1 MPPATRCCRRMNAWS
16 LKTAYWPSAWNFCAA
31 LMSEAGLDMWVVVNR
46 EYAEDPVYFTLVP
59 QPSFAARRTT
69 MLVFSRAA
77 DGTVERL
84 AVNRYPLGGPY
95 KSAWAGGDLDA
106 QWKALG
112 ALIASRE
119 PKRIGIN
126 VSRTW
131 PAADGLTH
139 ALHERLV
146 EVLPPGYAGRLV
158 SAEALVVRWIETRTP
173 AEQALYPHINSIAR
187 GVIAEAFSGRVI
199 TPGVTT
205 TDEVAWYI
213 RERFESLGL
222 RPWFMATVDR
232 QRAGQPCPVGGAGGH
247 CGDEGRIEAGD
258 VLHTDV
264 GFCYLKLCT
273 DTQEMGYVLKAGEEG
288 VPPGLKAAL
297 GRRQSLAGHTDR
309 LIPGGAFRQRDPRGN
324 DQGLHGSGPCLQ
336 HLQPSPGI
344 LRAFAGADDRHVG
357 QPGADAGNGRLP
369 AASGY
374 GLRNRGQRGRVA
386 SGVGRA
392 ARAGHAGAG
401 RAVRRQR
408 RTLPRRAPD
417 GLAPHSLASLV
428 AHVVPTGAGSQFE
441 VTAKPTAVFGRSQS
455 RLAETILPSADSKI
469 RHRLVPRSRCTSYW
483 SQPPLPTPR
492 NSIDRN
498 APRYSARGCNRGNCR
513 LTSCSSWELISS

>member
-1 MPPATRCCRRMNAWS
+1 MIRRHARNLRLFLQFVS
-16 LKTAYWPSAWNFCAA
+16 TASGALLLAASAWAATPVASPAPSQGRRIDAAADYAVLPPHERVEAENRLLTERLDHLLPA
-31 LMSEAGLDMWVVVNR
+31 LMSEAGLDMWIVINR

-69 MLVFSRAA
+69 MLVFARAA

-112 ALIASRE
+112 ALIVSRD
-119 PKRIGIN
+119 PKRIGID

-146 EVLPPGYAGRLV
+146 EVLPPVYANRLV
-158 SAEALVVRWIETRTP
+158 SAEALVVRWVETRTP
-173 AEQALYPHINSIAR
+173 AEQALYPHIDSITR

-205 TDEVAWYI
+205 TDEVAWFI

-222 RPWFMATVDR
+222 RPWFMPTVDR
-232 QRAGQPCPVGGAGGH
+232 QRAGQPCPAGGAGGH

-273 DTQEMGYVLKAGEEG
+273 DTQEMGYVLKAEEEG

-297 GRRQSLAGHTDR
+297 TSGNRWQDILTGSFQEGRSGNEILAATIKGCAAAGLVCSTYSHPLGFFGHSLGPTIGMWDNQGPTAGTGDYPLHRDTVYAIEGNVAVSLAEWG
-309 LIPGGAFRQRDPRGN
+309 
-324 DQGLHGSGPCLQ
+324 
-336 HLQPSPGI
+336 
-344 LRAFAGADDRHVG
+344 
-357 QPGADAGNGRLP
+357 
-369 AASGY
+369 
-374 GLRNRGQRGRVA
+374 GQRVQIMLEQDALFNGKDVRYI
-386 SGVGRA
+386 
-392 ARAGHAGAG
+392 AG
-401 RAVRRQR
+401 RQ
-408 RTLPRRAPD
+408 TEW
-417 GLAPHSLASLV
+417 
-428 AHVVPTGAGSQFE
+428 HV
-441 VTAKPTAVFGRSQS
+441 
-455 RLAETILPSADSKI
+455 I
-469 RHRLVPRSRCTSYW
+469 R
-483 SQPPLPTPR
+483 
-492 NSIDRN
+492 
-498 APRYSARGCNRGNCR
+498 
-513 LTSCSSWELISS
+513 

>member
-1 MPPATRCCRRMNAWS
+1 MMIRLLAAYLLVLFALRFAAPAALLIAAAAGAATTLAATTGTATTGTAPQFEQGRRVDSAADYAVLPPHERVEPENRVLAER
-16 LKTAYWPSAWNFCAA
+16 LEHLLPA
-31 LMSEAGLDMWVVVNR
+31 LMSEAGLDMWVVINR

-95 KSAWAGGDLDA
+95 QSAWAGGDLDA

-112 ALIASRE
+112 ALIASRD
-119 PKRIGIN
+119 PKRIGID

-131 PAADGLTH
+131 AAADGLTDSLH
-139 ALHERLV
+139 ARLV
-146 EVLPPGYAGRLV
+146 EVLPPGYADRLV
-158 SAEALVVRWIETRTP
+158 SAEGLVVRWIETRTP
-173 AEQALYPHINSIAR
+173 QEQALYPHIDGIAR
-187 GVIAEAFSGRVI
+187 GVISEAFSGRVI

-232 QRAGQPCPVGGAGGH
+232 QRAGQPCPAGGAGGH

-273 DTQEMGYVLKAGEEG
+273 DTQEMAYVLKADEQD

-297 GRRQSLAGHTDR
+297 AGGNRWQDILTGSFQEGRTGNEILAATIKGCAAARLDCSTYSHPLGFFGHSLGPTIGMWDNQGPTPATGDYPLHRNTVYAIEGNIAVSLAEWG
-309 LIPGGAFRQRDPRGN
+309 
-324 DQGLHGSGPCLQ
+324 
-336 HLQPSPGI
+336 
-344 LRAFAGADDRHVG
+344 
-357 QPGADAGNGRLP
+357 
-369 AASGY
+369 
-374 GLRNRGQRGRVA
+374 GQRVQIMLEQGALFDAQAVRYP
-386 SGVGRA
+386 
-392 ARAGHAGAG
+392 AG
-401 RAVRRQR
+401 R
-408 RTLPRRAPD
+408 
-417 GLAPHSLASLV
+417 
-428 AHVVPTGAGSQFE
+428 PTGWH
-441 VTAKPTAVFGRSQS
+441 V
-455 RLAETILPSADSKI
+455 I
-469 RHRLVPRSRCTSYW
+469 R
-483 SQPPLPTPR
+483 
-492 NSIDRN
+492 
-498 APRYSARGCNRGNCR
+498 
-513 LTSCSSWELISS
+513 

>member
-1 MPPATRCCRRMNAWS
+1 MFIRPLPKFLR
-16 LKTAYWPSAWNFCAA
+16 TAFPVGCAA
-31 LMSEAGLDMWVVVNR
+31 FSASLLAAAAVAVTPQNPPEPAQGRRVDSAADYAVLPPHQRVEPENRILAQRLEQLLPVLMSEAGLDMWVVVNR

-95 KSAWAGGDLDA
+95 QSAWSGGDLDA

-112 ALIASRE
+112 ALIASRD
-119 PKRIGIN
+119 PKRIGID

-146 EVLPPGYAGRLV
+146 EVLPPGYANRLV
-158 SAEALVVRWIETRTP
+158 SAETLVVRWIETRTP
-173 AEQALYPHINSIAR
+173 AEQALYPHIDNIAR
-187 GVIAEAFSGRVI
+187 GVISEAFSGRVI

-222 RPWFMATVDR
+222 RPWFMPTVDR
-232 QRAGQPCPVGGAGGH
+232 QRAGQPCPAGGAGGH
-247 CGDEGRIEAGD
+247 CGAEGRIDAGD

-273 DTQEMGYVLKAGEEG
+273 DTQEMGYVLAAGEEH

-297 GRRQSLAGHTDR
+297 ADGNRWQDILTASFQEGRSGNEILAATIKGCAAAGLACSTYSHPLGFFGHSLGPTIGMWDNQGPTPGTGDWPLHRDTVYAIEGNIAVLLPEWNGQRVQIMLEQGALFDGKGVRYLAGRQTDWH
-309 LIPGGAFRQRDPRGN
+309 LIR
-324 DQGLHGSGPCLQ
+324 
-336 HLQPSPGI
+336 
-344 LRAFAGADDRHVG
+344 
-357 QPGADAGNGRLP
+357 
-369 AASGY
+369 
-374 GLRNRGQRGRVA
+374 
-386 SGVGRA
+386 
-392 ARAGHAGAG
+392 
-401 RAVRRQR
+401 
-408 RTLPRRAPD
+408 
-417 GLAPHSLASLV
+417 
-428 AHVVPTGAGSQFE
+428 
-441 VTAKPTAVFGRSQS
+441 
-455 RLAETILPSADSKI
+455 
-469 RHRLVPRSRCTSYW
+469 
-483 SQPPLPTPR
+483 
-492 NSIDRN
+492 
-498 APRYSARGCNRGNCR
+498 
-513 LTSCSSWELISS
+513 

>member
-1 MPPATRCCRRMNAWS
+1 MIRRHARNLRLLLQFVSAASGALLLAATAWAATPVASPAPSQGRRIDAAADYAVLPPHERVEAENRLLTER
-16 LKTAYWPSAWNFCAA
+16 LDHLLPA
-31 LMSEAGLDMWVVVNR
+31 LMSEAGLDMWIVINR

-69 MLVFSRAA
+69 MLVFARAA

-112 ALIASRE
+112 ALIVSRD
-119 PKRIGIN
+119 PKGIGID

-146 EVLPPGYAGRLV
+146 EVLPPVYANRLV
-158 SAEALVVRWIETRTP
+158 SAEALVVRWVETRTP
-173 AEQALYPHINSIAR
+173 AEQALYPHIDSITR

-205 TDEVAWYI
+205 TDEVAWFI

-222 RPWFMATVDR
+222 RPWFMPTVDR
-232 QRAGQPCPVGGAGGH
+232 QRAGQPCPAGGAGGH

-273 DTQEMGYVLKAGEEG
+273 DTQEMGYVLKAEEEG

-297 GRRQSLAGHTDR
+297 TSGNRWQDILTGSFQEGRSGNEILAATIKGCAAAGLVCSTYSHPLGFFGHSLGPTIGMWDNQGPTAGTGDYPLHRDTVYAIEGNVAVSLAEWG
-309 LIPGGAFRQRDPRGN
+309 
-324 DQGLHGSGPCLQ
+324 
-336 HLQPSPGI
+336 
-344 LRAFAGADDRHVG
+344 
-357 QPGADAGNGRLP
+357 
-369 AASGY
+369 
-374 GLRNRGQRGRVA
+374 GQRVQVMLEQDALFDGKDVRYI
-386 SGVGRA
+386 
-392 ARAGHAGAG
+392 AG
-401 RAVRRQR
+401 RQ
-408 RTLPRRAPD
+408 TEW
-417 GLAPHSLASLV
+417 
-428 AHVVPTGAGSQFE
+428 HV
-441 VTAKPTAVFGRSQS
+441 
-455 RLAETILPSADSKI
+455 I
-469 RHRLVPRSRCTSYW
+469 R
-483 SQPPLPTPR
+483 
-492 NSIDRN
+492 
-498 APRYSARGCNRGNCR
+498 
-513 LTSCSSWELISS
+513 